1 MNEDIIRE
9 ITFPTYP
16 KDVLLNAFHHKKD
29 DAVYISVKKKWA
41 ALLASP
47 NFCGC
52 SFSANREK
60 DIPRIH
66 FMTLTPST
74 RYSESWQL
82 THYDGEG
89 PYGHGSYSDTN
100 REAGHTMRELV
111 CELAGYSADREI
123 TARAHFLSQEG
134 NNANGYKE
142 QKMTYFQCIKLLE
155 ACIKNGILASDPD
168 DANRLLVYRGA
179 GKTAPEGWY
188 SEPVMSVA
196 QELLLHTEEQE
207 LLVKELE
214 KKGVTFECTET
225 QDADTRLL
233 SSKFKEE

>member
-1 MNEDIIRE
+1 MNEDVVRD
-9 ITFPTYP
+9 ITFPSYP
-16 KDVLLNAFHHKKD
+16 KDVLLNAFHHKEE

-41 ALLASP
+41 VLLASP

-60 DIPRIH
+60 NVPRIH

-82 THYDGEG
+82 THYDGKG

-123 TARAHFLSQEG
+123 TARAHFLSQER
-134 NNANGYKE
+134 NNANG
-142 QKMTYFQCIKLLE
+142 Q
-155 ACIKNGILASDPD
+155 
-168 DANRLLVYRGA
+168 
-179 GKTAPEGWY
+179 
-188 SEPVMSVA
+188 
-196 QELLLHTEEQE
+196 
-207 LLVKELE
+207 
-214 KKGVTFECTET
+214 
-225 QDADTRLL
+225 
-233 SSKFKEE
+233 

>member
-1 MNEDIIRE
+1 MSEDVVRD
-9 ITFPTYP
+9 ITFPSYP
-16 KDVLLNAFHHKKD
+16 KDVLLNAFHHKEE

-60 DIPRIH
+60 DVPRIH

-82 THYDGEG
+82 THYDEEG

-100 REAGHTMRELV
+100 RDAGHTMRELV

-134 NNANGYKE
+134 KNAN
-142 QKMTYFQCIKLLE
+142 
-155 ACIKNGILASDPD
+155 A
-168 DANRLLVYRGA
+168 
-179 GKTAPEGWY
+179 
-188 SEPVMSVA
+188 
-196 QELLLHTEEQE
+196 
-207 LLVKELE
+207 
-214 KKGVTFECTET
+214 
-225 QDADTRLL
+225 
-233 SSKFKEE
+233 

>member
-16 KDVLLNAFHHKKD
+16 KDVLLNAFHHKEE

-60 DIPRIH
+60 DVPRIH

-134 NNANGYKE
+134 NNA
-142 QKMTYFQCIKLLE
+142 
-155 ACIKNGILASDPD
+155 ACEGI
-168 DANRLLVYRGA
+168 G
-179 GKTAPEGWY
+179 
-188 SEPVMSVA
+188 
-196 QELLLHTEEQE
+196 
-207 LLVKELE
+207 
-214 KKGVTFECTET
+214 KKGCHIRMYGKPRMRIPGSFRPNLRRN
-225 QDADTRLL
+225 DHD
-233 SSKFKEE
+233 

>member
-1 MNEDIIRE
+1 MNEDVVRD
-9 ITFPTYP
+9 ITFPSYP
-16 KDVLLNAFHHKKD
+16 KDVLLNAFHHKEE

-123 TARAHFLSQEG
+123 TARAHFL
-134 NNANGYKE
+134 
-142 QKMTYFQCIKLLE
+142 
-155 ACIKNGILASDPD
+155 
-168 DANRLLVYRGA
+168 LVYRGA

-196 QELLLHTEEQE
+196 QELLLHTEGQE

-214 KKGVTFECTET
+214 KKGVTFECTENPGCGYPAPFV
-225 QDADTRLL
+225 QI
-233 SSKFKEE
+233 